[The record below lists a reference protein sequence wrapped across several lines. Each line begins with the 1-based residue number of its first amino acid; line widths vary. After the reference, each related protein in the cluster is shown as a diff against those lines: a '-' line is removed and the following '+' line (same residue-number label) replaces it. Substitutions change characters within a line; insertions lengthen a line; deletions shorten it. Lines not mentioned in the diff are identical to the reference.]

1 MEPGGY
7 KGLQS
12 WGFKAR
18 YSDCLPFPRPLT
30 PHPPH
35 EIPELRGALVMF
47 LCLPACSLGSSRC
60 SGNHSQMKE

>member
-12 WGFKAR
+12 WGFKAG

-35 EIPELRGALVMF
+35 EIPELKGSPGYVP
-47 LCLPACSLGSSRC
+47 LPAGLQPRV
-60 SGNHSQMKE
+60 